1 MRTIERNEI
10 LPLGEYETIRP
21 HFRARII
28 EEKRARR
35 VRLGEHLAVTF
46 ENRDTVLLQIQE
58 MLRTERITAEPA
70 IAHEIA
76 TYNDLVPGPDQVSLI
91 LWVEIADKALRDQR
105 LVDLAGL
112 EDTVKFEVDG
122 ESFDV
127 KGPRPDGFMEGRTTA
142 VHYLKAQL
150 SPEAAAGLKSGKAA
164 AAIVVAHAQSPLRV
178 ELGRGTL
185 ARLAEDLAA

>member
-10 LPLGEYETIRP
+10 LPLGDYEQIRP

-35 VRLGEHLAVTF
+35 VRLGAELAVSF

-70 IAHEIA
+70 IAHEIT
-76 TYNDLVPGPDQVSLI
+76 TYNDLVPGPDQLSLI
-91 LWVEIADKALRDQR
+91 LWVEIGDKALRDQR
-105 LVDLAGL
+105 LLDLAGL
-112 EDTVKFEVDG
+112 EDTVKIEVDG
-122 ESFDV
+122 RSFDV
-127 KGPRPDGFMEGRTTA
+127 KGPRPDGYMEGRTTA

-150 SPEAAAGLKSGKAA
+150 SPEAAAAVKSGKATVT
-164 AAIVVAHAQSPLRV
+164 IVVDHAASPLRV
-178 ELGRGTL
+178 ELGRATV
-185 ARLAEDLAA
+185 AKLAEDLAA